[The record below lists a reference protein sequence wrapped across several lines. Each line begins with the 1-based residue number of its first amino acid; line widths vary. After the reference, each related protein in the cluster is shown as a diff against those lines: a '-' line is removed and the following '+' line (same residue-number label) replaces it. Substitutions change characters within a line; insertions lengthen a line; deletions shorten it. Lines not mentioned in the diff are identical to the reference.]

1 MVLSLGRTIAIVSI
15 LKSLLSLVTYA
26 SFIWN
31 DDFFSWLTSN
41 FFPKIISELKH
52 EGVETSILA
61 RYYITILRERKYITK
76 DSFLF
81 GSSPSQS

>member
-61 RYYITILRERKYITK
+61 QGALWLITI
-76 DSFLF
+76 SLF
-81 GSSPSQS
+81 WENGNT